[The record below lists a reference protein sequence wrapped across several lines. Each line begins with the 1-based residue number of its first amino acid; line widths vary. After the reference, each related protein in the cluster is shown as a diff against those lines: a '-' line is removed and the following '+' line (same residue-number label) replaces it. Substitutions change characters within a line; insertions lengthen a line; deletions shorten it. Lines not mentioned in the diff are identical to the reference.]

1 MEREHISGSR
11 RGGPKRCLCQQK
23 GNMRDTDH
31 ETVLK
36 LDCKGGYVNVN
47 MLKNYEY
54 IELNMSAHV

>member
-1 MEREHISGSR
+1 
-11 RGGPKRCLCQQK
+11 
-23 GNMRDTDH
+23 MRDTDH

-54 IELNMSAHV
+54 IELNMCAHV